1 MHSVSGIL
9 AHEAC
14 ACMAN
19 VRKKAPN
26 AFSEIKTACTCRSY
40 DYNLLYFTYSMARRQ
55 PGCSRIHSQA
65 YLLEEGGIEL
75 AFGTEGGGLE
85 GECLLSLRIEGRV
98 LDERVDEYPA
108 ESNELIS

>member
-1 MHSVSGIL
+1 MTITFSIL
-9 AHEAC
+9 PIAWHGG
-14 ACMAN
+14 
-19 VRKKAPN
+19 
-26 AFSEIKTACTCRSY
+26 S
-40 DYNLLYFTYSMARRQ
+40 Q

-108 ESNELIS
+108 ESNESSVS